1 MKHILIKSIP
11 HKKQSYDTCGNY
23 RMTPKSFQITVS
35 KMDNDDYEFL
45 VGLHEMVEQYLC
57 YKEHIFDDVI
67 TKFDKA
73 FEAKRKKGN
82 TDEPGNDKK
91 SPYYEQHQFATK
103 VERLMAKMLGVKWTD
118 YEKTINSL

>member
-57 YKEHIFDDVI
+57 YKEHIFD
-67 TKFDKA
+67 
-73 FEAKRKKGN
+73 
-82 TDEPGNDKK
+82 
-91 SPYYEQHQFATK
+91 
-103 VERLMAKMLGVKWTD
+103 
-118 YEKTINSL
+118 